1 MFELANKKPWLRE
14 ECGYIIFY
22 AIRDIGARNR
32 STKYVD
38 SALAALCGNNLAK
51 TPEGIAIWLAA
62 MDLSCSPPVVFPSGV
77 WSYDNPLNS
86 REKASLAKIM
96 KESSG
101 QDASNGEELKVKNSG
116 VWNPKLPFAW
126 DPILTKLYS
135 TAVGKGQVKGKGK
148 KDKATQLSFLDFWTE
163 VVDCELTLQFY
174 GSQTILTCI

>member
-14 ECGYIIFY
+14 ECGYIIFI

-32 STKYVD
+32 GTKYID
-38 SALAALCGNNLAK
+38 SALTALCENNLAK

-62 MDLSCSPPVVFPSGV
+62 MDLSCSPPIAFPSNI

-86 REKASLAKIM
+86 REKVALAKIM

-101 QDASNGEELKVKNSG
+101 RDASNSEEAKVKSSG

-126 DPILTKLYS
+126 DPILTKLYTTPVEKAQS
-135 TAVGKGQVKGKGK
+135 VGKGK
-148 KDKATQLSFLDFWTE
+148 KDKTAQLSFLEFWTE
-163 VVDCELTLQFY
+163 VVDCKMFP
-174 GSQTILTCI
+174 ILSSLFF